1 MSGFNGLWLPMADAS
16 NANPSE
22 YDMHKT
28 VNSQLVQA
36 ARVAKTF
43 VPRMMANNTPLH
55 MGGGVVN
62 RTVDFTQVGRIGT
75 ETHLK
80 GDRFTG
86 LNQDRIQRQVTLDNR
101 PRRTGIQEEHI
112 TKMFE
117 QVNTRQS
124 VLSSLGEAL
133 SEWDEVEAMK
143 ALADA
148 AWTPAVGSE
157 NTDEFLRGGNVIIGD
172 MNIGAT
178 TGEAK
183 ALATLDALEEIAI
196 AWNDMQ
202 VPMEGRN
209 VLLPIEDLVEIIRLE
224 KAHTSMTDI
233 PGGIYGNLDIAGDK
247 ISFTEFLE
255 DGKPLK
261 FRGFYLWSHSL
272 FNANYNRY
280 QAGVKS
286 VHTLDPN
293 HSNRGNLFAAG
304 DGDMSD
310 LQAIV
315 FHSSA
320 VGKADVMSVM
330 LEQDKVPMST
340 EEYINAMTWVGY
352 GALHPHR
359 VVTLTGTYSS

>member
-16 NANPSE
+16 NASPSE

-36 ARVAKTF
+36 ARVARTF
-43 VPRMMANNTPLH
+43 VPRLMENNTPLH

-86 LNQDRIQRQVTLDNR
+86 LNQDRIQRQVTLDLR

-124 VLSSLGEAL
+124 VLGSLGDAL
-133 SEWDEVEAMK
+133 AEWDDVEAMK
-143 ALADA
+143 ALVDA
-148 AWTPAVGSE
+148 SQTPAIGSE
-157 NTDEFLRGGNVIIGD
+157 NTDEFLRGGNTILGEIVV
-172 MNIGAT
+172 GAT
-178 TGEAK
+178 PSAAK
-183 ALATLDALEEIAI
+183 AEAILDELENIAV

-202 VPMEGRN
+202 VPMEGRH
-209 VLLPIEDLVEIIRLE
+209 VLLPIQDLVWILRTERV
-224 KAHTSMTDI
+224 HTSMTDI
-233 PGGIYGNLDIAGDK
+233 PGGIYGNLDIGGDK
-247 ISFTEFLE
+247 IPFTEFLE

-272 FNANYNRY
+272 FNATYNRY
-280 QAGVKS
+280 QAGLKS
-286 VHTLDPN
+286 VHVADPN
-293 HSNRGNLFAAG
+293 HNNRGQGFNSG
-304 DGDMSD
+304 DLSD
-310 LQAIV
+310 VQAIV
-315 FHSSA
+315 FHESA

-330 LEQDKVPMST
+330 LEQGPVPLST

-352 GALHPHR
+352 GTLRPERA
-359 VVTLTGTYSS
+359 VILTGS